1 MWAGSV
7 GREWGE
13 GERKITFDSFPEH
26 EALCLKVPFSKLL
39 I

>member
-1 MWAGSV
+1 MGG
-7 GREWGE
+7 GREKDN
-13 GERKITFDSFPEH
+13 RFDSFPEH

>member
-13 GERKITFDSFPEH
+13 GERKITDLIHSQGVRLCVSKYLFQSF
-26 EALCLKVPFSKLL
+26 
-39 I
+39 